1 MEAVAAI
8 SVVPTTAVLGAEVR
22 GVNLAERLDDETL
35 RRIDDALSE
44 RGMRFFRNQEIGA
57 TPF

>member
-1 MEAVAAI
+1 
-8 SVVPTTAVLGAEVR
+8 VR

-57 TPF
+57 APF